1 MTSRD
6 IYVFSAIPPKAK
18 SAILEHGLLSAEH
31 IARHPTLLKIARP
44 TKKEREDFVKSVEKR
59 LAGKFPESVL
69 GPSVFFTE
77 VDESKITKDHFIK
90 KWKLKRIRI
99 NLSALLRAEPDTI
112 IFGVELLPITTLSF
126 RSKAFK
132 EHLHSLGFDH
142 VKQLSEARRR
152 PLTLKE
158 VRAYTKKRPEEL
170 WEWYDVDKYSG
181 RFYAADVP
189 HAFIIT
195 PSGVIPSKFIEFLS

>member
-1 MTSRD
+1 MSVRD
-6 IYVFSAIPPKAK
+6 VFVYSAVPPKAK
-18 SAILEHGLLSAEH
+18 STILEYGLLSAEH
-31 IARHPTLLKIARP
+31 IAKNPELLKIARP
-44 TKKEREDFVKSVEKR
+44 TKKEREDFIKSVEKR
-59 LAGKFPESVL
+59 LVGNSPESVL

-90 KWKLKRIRI
+90 KWKLKQIRI

-112 IFGVELLPITTLSF
+112 IFGIELLPITTLSF

-132 EHLHSLGFDH
+132 EHLHSLGFDN
-142 VKQLSEARRR
+142 VKQLIEARRR

-158 VRAYTKKRPEEL
+158 VRAYTKKSPEEL
-170 WEWYDVDKYSG
+170 WAWYDVDKYSG

-195 PSGVIPSKFIEFLS
+195 PSGVIPSKFIEFL

>member
-1 MTSRD
+1 MSVKD
-6 IYVFSAIPPKAK
+6 VFVYSAIPPKSK
-18 SAILEHGLLSAEH
+18 SAISEHGLLSAEN
-31 IARHPTLLKIARP
+31 IARHPALLKIARP
-44 TKKEREDFVKSVEKR
+44 TKKEREEFINSVEKR

-90 KWKLKRIRI
+90 KWKLKHIRI

-112 IFGVELLPITTLSF
+112 IFGVELLPITTLSP

-132 EHLHSLGFDH
+132 EHLHSLGFDN
-142 VKQLSEARRR
+142 VKQLTKARHR

-158 VRAYTKKRPEEL
+158 VRTYTKKSPEEL
-170 WEWYDVDKYSG
+170 WEWYDVDEYSG
-181 RFYAADVP
+181 KFYAADVP

-195 PSGVIPSKFIEFLS
+195 PNGAIPSEFIEFL